1 MELEGLANGATAAD
15 TVGRPCVLDYSLAEL
30 EHLMQEWG
38 EPAYRARQLWE
49 WMYKHFAPS
58 YAAMRT
64 LPKRL
69 RDRLE
74 AETVLDPLAL
84 EHEWVAEDRLT
95 IKGLFRLQDG
105 LEIESVLLLHPSG
118 SAELDAGEEPM
129 SHETSGLRRA
139 TTPSLPVPTSRPRET
154 VCVSTQ
160 VGCAVGCPF
169 CATGYSGFSRNLTAG
184 EIVAQVR
191 FFARHSAAHKLT
203 NVVFMGQGEPLANF
217 DAVWKAVETLNS
229 PYGFGIGAKHITIST
244 SGIVPRILELA
255 EKPLHVRLAVS
266 LHAPNDDLR
275 DRLVPLNRRWPIR
288 ELLAACRRYIEL
300 TQRRITFEY
309 ILIEGI
315 NDDLALADELAA
327 LLRGIPC
334 HVNLIPMNS
343 IAESDWHR
351 PSTSRVLAFQRVL
364 LDHGINTTVRGEKGD
379 SIEAAC
385 GQLRNRDEAA
395 RLRASRRM
403 QKPVAAALPE
413 VPAVAPARSTADA
426 HAPAAGRPSS
436 VTSVTKEQKVS
447 GEDLK
452 SAPPRERR
460 EQRSRHS
467 MQQSED
473 RKQPAARAL
482 DRRDGRRGRGS
493 TVQDSAPAVSR
504 PSGNVQQGAAR
515 GGARTSV
522 SGRGTP
528 GSPSPAPPRRR
539 SPRDYAEQ
547 QEAARRARYS
557 STIST
562 GLGRPSGGPAGG
574 DRRTRAPR
582 SEAGHSPQGPRAEES
597 RTVKDQ
603 RGEARPAGARF
614 DSRTRRS
621 SAQQRRGLLGEVK
634 QPRREQPSKE
644 HSNGP
649 QRRGSGRPRGTLKG
663 T

>member
-1 MELEGLANGATAAD
+1 MELEGLAHAATAAD
-15 TVGRPCVLDYSLAEL
+15 TAGRPCVLDYSLAEL

-49 WMYKHFAPS
+49 WMYKHYAPS

-74 AETVLDPLAL
+74 AETILDPLLL

-95 IKGLFRLQDG
+95 FKGLFRLQDG

-129 SHETSGLRRA
+129 SHEMPGARRPA
-139 TTPSLPVPTSRPRET
+139 SPSLPTPTSRPRET

-191 FFARHSAAHKLT
+191 FFARHPAAHRLT
-203 NVVFMGQGEPLANF
+203 NIVFMGQGEPLANF

-244 SGIVPRILELA
+244 SGVVPRILELA
-255 EKPLHVRLAVS
+255 QKPLHVRLAVS
-266 LHAPNDDLR
+266 LHAPNDELR

-288 ELLAACRRYIEL
+288 ELLAACQRYIEL

-334 HVNLIPMNS
+334 HVNLIPMNP
-343 IAESDWHR
+343 IAETDWHR

-364 LDHGINTTVRGEKGD
+364 LGHGLNTTVRGEKGD

-395 RLRASRRM
+395 RLRAGRRM
-403 QKPVAAALPE
+403 QKPVAAALSE
-413 VPAVAPARSTADA
+413 RHAAAPAGAPPN
-426 HAPAAGRPSS
+426 APAPPSARS
-436 VTSVTKEQKVS
+436 GSLTKEQKVS
-447 GEDLK
+447 DQHTK
-452 SAPPRERR
+452 SAPPRQRR
-460 EQRSRHS
+460 EQRGESKTQEGER
-467 MQQSED
+467 
-473 RKQPAARAL
+473 RKQPLGRVL
-482 DRRDGRRGRGS
+482 DRHDSRYGRGRA
-493 TVQDSAPAVSR
+493 VQDGPPALSR
-504 PSGNVQQGAAR
+504 PTGKAPQGEAR
-515 GGARTSV
+515 GGARTGGA
-522 SGRGTP
+522 GRGTP
-528 GSPSPAPPRRR
+528 QQPSPVQPRRR

-557 STIST
+557 SPTST
-562 GLGRPSGGPAGG
+562 GLGRPSGGLAGS
-574 DRRTRAPR
+574 DRRTRSPR
-582 SEAGHSPQGPRAEES
+582 GEPGQARRGPRANES
-597 RTVKDQ
+597 RTARDQ
-603 RGEARPAGARF
+603 RGGAGPAEARF
-614 DSRTRRS
+614 DGRDRRS
-621 SAQQRRGLLGEVK
+621 GTQQRSGLLSEVK
-634 QPRREQPSKE
+634 QPRREQSGKE
-644 HSNGP
+644 HPDSAK
-649 QRRGSGRPRGTLKG
+649 RRGNGRPRGPLKR

>member
-1 MELEGLANGATAAD
+1 MELEGLAHAATAAD
-15 TVGRPCVLDYSLAEL
+15 TAGRPCVLDYSLAEL

-49 WMYKHFAPS
+49 WMYKHYAPS

-74 AETVLDPLAL
+74 AETVLDPISL

-95 IKGLFRLQDG
+95 FKGLFRLQDG

-129 SHETSGLRRA
+129 SHEMPGAWRPAS
-139 TTPSLPVPTSRPRET
+139 PSLPAPASRPRET

-169 CATGYSGFSRNLTAG
+169 CATGYSGFSRNLTTG

-191 FFARHSAAHKLT
+191 FFARHPAAHRLT

-266 LHAPNDDLR
+266 LHAPNDGLR

-288 ELLAACRRYIEL
+288 ELLAACRRYIQL

-334 HVNLIPMNS
+334 HVNLIPMNP
-343 IAESDWHR
+343 IAETDWHR

-364 LDHGINTTVRGEKGD
+364 LGHGINTTVRGEKGD

-395 RLRASRRM
+395 RLRAGRRM
-403 QKPVAAALPE
+403 QKPVAAALSGRYAAAP
-413 VPAVAPARSTADA
+413 VGATPHTPAPLSARS
-426 HAPAAGRPSS
+426 GSL
-436 VTSVTKEQKVS
+436 TKEQKVS
-447 GEDLK
+447 DQHTK
-452 SAPPRERR
+452 SAPPRQRQ
-460 EQRSRHS
+460 EQRSGS
-467 MQQSED
+467 KMQEGER
-473 RKQPAARAL
+473 RKQPVGRVL
-482 DRRDGRRGRGS
+482 DRQDGRYGRGRAVPGGP
-493 TVQDSAPAVSR
+493 PALSR
-504 PSGNVQQGAAR
+504 PAGKTPQGEAR
-515 GGARTSV
+515 GSV
-522 SGRGTP
+522 RPGEAGRGTP
-528 GSPSPAPPRRR
+528 QQPSPVQPRRR

-557 STIST
+557 SATST
-562 GLGRPSGGPAGG
+562 GLGRPSGGRAGSN
-574 DRRTRAPR
+574 RRTQAPR
-582 SEAGHSPQGPRAEES
+582 DEPGHAQRGPRPEES
-597 RTVKDQ
+597 RTGRDQ
-603 RGEARPAGARF
+603 RAGPVQARF
-614 DSRTRRS
+614 AGRDRRS
-621 SAQQRRGLLGEVK
+621 GTQQRGGLLGEVK
-634 QPRREQPSKE
+634 QPRREQPSEE
-644 HSNGP
+644 HPDSAK
-649 QRRGSGRPRGTLKG
+649 RRGNSRPRGPLKR

>member
-1 MELEGLANGATAAD
+1 MELEERANAATVAD
-15 TVGRPCVLDYSLAEL
+15 TTGRPCVLDYSLAEL
-30 EHLMQEWG
+30 EHLMQEWD

-49 WMYKHFAPS
+49 WMYKHYAPS

-69 RDRLE
+69 RDLLE
-74 AETVLDPLAL
+74 AETVLDPLSL
-84 EHEWVAEDRLT
+84 EHEWVSEDRLT

-129 SHETSGLRRA
+129 PHETPGARRA
-139 TTPSLPVPTSRPRET
+139 ATPALPAPASRPRET

-191 FFARHSAAHKLT
+191 FFARHPAAHRLT

-217 DAVWKAVETLNS
+217 DAVWKAVETINS

-266 LHAPNDDLR
+266 LHAPNDELR

-334 HVNLIPMNS
+334 HVNLIPMNP

-364 LDHGINTTVRGEKGD
+364 LGHGINTTVRGEKGE

-395 RLRASRRM
+395 RLRAERRM
-403 QKPVAAALPE
+403 QKPAAAALREGE
-413 VPAVAPARSTADA
+413 VQAEAPARSKAAA
-426 HAPAAGRPSS
+426 HAPAAERPRSA
-436 VTSVTKEQKVS
+436 TKEQKVS

-452 SAPPRERR
+452 SASPRERR
-460 EQRSRHS
+460 EQRSRRS
-467 MQQSED
+467 TQPSER
-473 RKQPAARAL
+473 RKQPATRAL
-482 DRRDGRRGRGS
+482 DGRDARRGRESAVQGS
-493 TVQDSAPAVSR
+493 VPAVSR
-504 PSGNVQQGAAR
+504 PSGNAQQGAGR
-515 GGARTSV
+515 GGARTGV

-528 GSPSPAPPRRR
+528 QSPSPAQPRRR

-547 QEAARRARYS
+547 QEAARRARYA
-557 STIST
+557 STIGT
-562 GLGRPSGGPAGG
+562 GTGRPSGGPAGS

-582 SEAGHSPQGPRAEES
+582 SEAGRSPQSPRADEGRTANDRRAVAGPAEGRFES
-597 RTVKDQ
+597 R
-603 RGEARPAGARF
+603 A
-614 DSRTRRS
+614 RRS
-621 SAQQRRGLLGEVK
+621 GPQQRRGLLGEVK
-634 QPRREQPSKE
+634 QPRREQSGKDHADGSK
-644 HSNGP
+644 
-649 QRRGSGRPRGTLKG
+649 RRGNSRPRGTLKR